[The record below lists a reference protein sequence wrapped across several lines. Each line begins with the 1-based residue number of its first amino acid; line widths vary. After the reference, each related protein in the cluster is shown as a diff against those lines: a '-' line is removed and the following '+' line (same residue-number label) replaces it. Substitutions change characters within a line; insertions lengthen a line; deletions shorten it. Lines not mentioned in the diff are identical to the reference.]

1 MFARL
6 EIPPLLLSGK
16 WFMRIPVLNSGSLR
30 FVAPLVS
37 DNLYQD
43 YIRQDKPL
51 ALIGGQYL

>member
-16 WFMRIPVLNSGSLR
+16 WFMRIPVLDSSGLG